1 MQYNFVNLIR
11 NVSDVSTGTVK
22 ASYTYS
28 ADGVKRKVVD
38 ADRRGYRY
46 RGDLVYRLENGISIL
61 ESASFGGGRIV
72 RSGNDYLPKYFI
84 TDHLGSVRVVE
95 DAYGAIEETNDYYP
109 FGSRWVDSESAV
121 STNRY
126 RFAGKEEQR
135 TGELDFID
143 FGARMYDPALARW
156 FVQDRYAEKY
166 VSQSPYQYA
175 ANNPVRNID
184 IKGDS
189 IWINF
194 KGTDILYMDGHLYDK
209 KGEAYAGKISGFL
222 KETVKA
228 LDWVQTAPE
237 GRAMLQELQGSKNN
251 FSIEFLNNG
260 TSTFTPSDGTRAY
273 GMQHQETNSQTL
285 QMMGDEWLSGGSGGN
300 VKWNPTGSEL
310 LTVEGSQ
317 YSPATDLAHEL
328 FHGLDANR
336 GLLNK
341 DEVQGSSKSEWQAVY
356 RENILRQQLG
366 LPVRKSH
373 KQRRNEN
380 GHLIINGPLMIDDN
394 NQPIRPY
401 WW

>member
-1 MQYNFVNLIR
+1 M
-11 NVSDVSTGTVK
+11 SDVSTGTVR

-95 DAYGAIEETNDYYP
+95 DAYGAVEETNDYYP

-251 FSIEFLNNG
+251 FSIKIDSK
-260 TSTFTPSDGTRAY
+260 STFVPSDGMRAY
-273 GMQHQETNSQTL
+273 GRQHQEKTNDGAFQALGESGL
-285 QMMGDEWLSGGSGGN
+285 RGGSGGT
-300 VKWNPTGSEL
+300 VTWKPAGTEL
-310 LTVEGSQ
+310 PTVEGVQ
-317 YSPATDLAHEL
+317 ISPATDLAHEL

-336 GLLNK
+336 GLLNEDK
-341 DEVQGSSKSEWQAVY
+341 VQGSSKSEWQAVY
-356 RENILRQQLG
+356 RENVLRQQLNI
-366 LPVRKSH
+366 PVRL
-373 KQRRNEN
+373 
-380 GHLIINGPLMIDDN
+380 GHRHAPDLDKKLILNGPLMIDEN
-394 NQPIRPY
+394 NQPIHPY
-401 WW
+401 WY